1 MAKFNPAML
10 VPAQQAPEFSKGS
23 AARTVQQVELDN
35 IARMKEQFAAGDAA
49 EGKKN
54 FKVAGEKVAFTIRVS
69 NSALVLERL
78 KVQDTDVDVREMSVP
93 KANFIEGLD
102 YYADRIKAG
111 EYDAQLTALT
121 EKKEQ
126 RTTKMRATR
135 ASKKADKPA

>member
-23 AARTVQQVELDN
+23 VARTVQQVALDN

-69 NSALVLERL
+69 NSAV
-78 KVQDTDVDVREMSVP
+78 SV
-93 KANFIEGLD
+93 A
-102 YYADRIKAG
+102 
-111 EYDAQLTALT
+111 
-121 EKKEQ
+121 
-126 RTTKMRATR
+126 
-135 ASKKADKPA
+135 